1 MQKHKEKIMSSLQFT
16 GPTNDGSDGD
26 INEMLEKFDPYIVA
40 LARKKAPRSVAQPEL
55 FGDVVDE
62 LAQKTRIK
70 LWQATQRQRIK
81 NPRHY
86 IRCIIRTESI
96 DMVRSYKHILP
107 LPTDEDGEL
116 YQGDLLV
123 SASEGMDDPARE
135 FEQKEAATDLI
146 EAVAD
151 TLRTLPPRQNFAMT
165 CYLLERVC
173 DNRQF
178 TKALK
183 KREVNI
189 EMAQW
194 PYDKAEA
201 HRLKAL
207 IATARRKLAQ
217 HMALNVP
224 VRKRV
229 ITQRVPYYTEGHR
242 FLKP

>member
-1 MQKHKEKIMSSLQFT
+1 MSSLQFA

-26 INEMLEKFDPYIVA
+26 INETLEKFDPYIIA

-62 LAQKTRIK
+62 LAQRTRIK
-70 LWQATQRQRIK
+70 LWQATQRQHIE
-81 NPRHY
+81 NPRPY

-96 DMVRSYKHILP
+96 DMMRSYKHVLP

-116 YQGDLLV
+116 YQGNLLV
-123 SASEGMDDPARE
+123 SPSEGMDDPACE
-135 FEQKEAATDLI
+135 LEQKEAATDLI

-151 TLRTLPPRQNFAMT
+151 TLRELPPRQHFAMT

-173 DNRQF
+173 DIRQF
-178 TKALK
+178 TRVLK
-183 KREVNI
+183 KCEVNI
-189 EMAQW
+189 ETAQW

-201 HRLKAL
+201 HRLKASVA
-207 IATARRKLAQ
+207 ISRRKLAQ

-224 VRKRV
+224 VRKKV
-229 ITQRVPYYTEGHR
+229 ITQYVPS
-242 FLKP
+242 